1 MKNKHVGILILGMAL
16 LMFFIVMSFNM
27 ALEEIVNVSCTHGIA
42 CPMHSTLE
50 TQKAISYG
58 LMSLLF
64 LVGAF
69 IFFFM
74 KEETIT
80 KEIHTIHKEKSTEI
94 TSDKKKEI
102 IENADEEEK
111 MILNLLLNN
120 QGSVY
125 QSDVIKETKLT
136 KVKVTRILD
145 KLEGKGIIERK
156 RRGMTNVIILK

>member
-1 MKNKHVGILILGMAL
+1 
-16 LMFFIVMSFNM
+16 M

>member
-1 MKNKHVGILILGMAL
+1 
-16 LMFFIVMSFNM
+16 M

-50 TQKAISYG
+50 TQMAISYG